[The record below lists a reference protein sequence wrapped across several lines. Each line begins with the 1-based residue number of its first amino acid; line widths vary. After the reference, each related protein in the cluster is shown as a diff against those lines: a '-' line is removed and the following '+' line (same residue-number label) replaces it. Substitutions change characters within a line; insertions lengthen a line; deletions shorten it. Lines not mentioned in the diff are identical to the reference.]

1 MITSKDTAYVSAA
14 PDTVQ
19 LPAEF
24 RFLASGEIEVP
35 FSTNKATLMKPGK
48 PHNGEIDALL
58 EKANATV
65 NVATNRN
72 TPCAATPV
80 PSGISLSVQSEATI
94 QY

>member
-1 MITSKDTAYVSAA
+1 MITSKDTAYVAAA

-35 FSTNKATLMKPGK
+35 FSTNKATLMRPGK
-48 PHNGEIDALL
+48 PHNGETDALL

-65 NVATNRN
+65 TGATNRN
-72 TPCAATPV
+72 KTCGANTD
-80 PSGISLSVQSEATI
+80 PSVTSI
-94 QY
+94 